1 MDPNIPL
8 IVDLDG
14 TLIHTDM
21 LHESAIILFKNKPA
35 AFLKAS
41 LSLSSGKAALKQ
53 SISSLIEFSP
63 STLPYNKE
71 LIEYLKTQKKLGR
84 RIILCTAS
92 DQSIADSI
100 ANHLNLFDEVFASDG
115 NINLGGTEKSNYL
128 ITKFGK
134 GNFDYAGNSSVD
146 VEVWK
151 NCRKAIVVNASKS
164 TASKAAS
171 VAVVEKSFSS
181 QNTTLRVWL
190 KLIRVHQWLKNV
202 LLFVP
207 LLAAHSIFQLDS
219 WVKLLI
225 AFFSFSLCAS
235 TVYLAN
241 DLLDLESD
249 RSHPRK
255 KNRPFAS
262 GAIPIYKGILLAPIL
277 FLLSFIMAS
286 FVNHI
291 FMIELGIYFI
301 ITCAYSFGIKK
312 FILIDCLTLAILY
325 TLRIIAGAAA
335 LLMPISFWLLA
346 FSIFLF
352 LSLAFIKRYAELEVQ
367 LHSGNEKIQGRGYL
381 VSDASLI
388 QSLGITSG
396 FAAVIVLALY
406 INSNEI
412 SLLYPNPEVIWGVV
426 PVILFW
432 ISWMWMQAHRG
443 LMHDDPLIF
452 AVKDRASLITGL
464 IFVFIMVLGAIRW

>member
-71 LIEYLKTQKKLGR
+71 LIEYLKSQKNLGR
-84 RIILCTAS
+84 KIILCTAS
-92 DQSIADSI
+92 DQLIAHSI
-100 ANHLNLFDEVFASDG
+100 ANYLNLFDEVLASDG
-115 NINLGGTEKSNYL
+115 NTNLSGTEKSNYL
-128 ITKFGK
+128 IAKFGK
-134 GNFDYAGNSSVD
+134 GNFDYAGNSNVD

-164 TASKAAS
+164 TAAKANS
-171 VAVVEKSFSS
+171 VALVEEKFTS
-181 QNTTLRVWL
+181 QEVTLKVWL
-190 KLIRVHQWLKNV
+190 KMIRVHQWLKNV
-202 LLFVP
+202 LLFIP

-219 WVKLLI
+219 WIKLLI
-225 AFFSFSLCAS
+225 AFVSFSLCAS

-262 GAIPIYKGILLAPIL
+262 GVIPIHKGILLAPIL
-277 FLLSFIMAS
+277 FLISFVLAS
-286 FVNHI
+286 FVNPI
-291 FMIELGIYFI
+291 FMIWLSVYFT
-301 ITCAYSFGIKK
+301 ITCAYSFGIKQM
-312 FILIDCLTLAILY
+312 ILIDCLTLAVLY

-335 LLMPISFWLLA
+335 VSMPLSFWLLA

-352 LSLAFIKRYAELEVQ
+352 LSLAFVKRYAELEVQ
-367 LHSGNEKIQGRGYL
+367 LHSGNQKIHGRGYL
-381 VSDASLI
+381 VSDASII

-406 INSNEI
+406 INSDAI
-412 SLLYPNPEVIWGVV
+412 RLLYPNPEVIWGVV
-426 PVILFW
+426 PVMLFW

-464 IFVFIMVLGAIRW
+464 IFLFIVVLGAIRW

>member
-1 MDPNIPL
+1 MSANIPL

-14 TLIHTDM
+14 TLINTDM
-21 LHESAIILFKNKPA
+21 LHESAVMLFKSNPL

-41 LSLSSGKAALKQ
+41 LSLSNGKAALKK
-53 SISSLIEFSP
+53 SISSFIDLSP
-63 STLPYNKE
+63 SNLPYNQEFLK
-71 LIEYLKTQKKLGR
+71 YLQSQKNLGR
-84 RIILCTAS
+84 KIILCTAS
-92 DQSIADSI
+92 DQSIAHSI
-100 ANHLNLFDEVFASDG
+100 ANYLNIFDEVLASDG
-115 NINLGGTEKSNYL
+115 NTNLSGTEKSNYL
-128 ITKFGK
+128 IAKFGK
-134 GNFDYAGNSSVD
+134 GNFDYAGNSNVD

-164 TASKAAS
+164 TASKANS
-171 VAVVEKSFSS
+171 VALVEEKFPP
-181 QNTTLRVWL
+181 QEATLKVWL
-190 KLIRVHQWLKNV
+190 KMIRVHQWLKNV

-219 WVKLLI
+219 WIRLLI
-225 AFFSFSLCAS
+225 AFVSFSLCAS

-249 RSHPRK
+249 RCHPRK

-262 GAIPIYKGILLAPIL
+262 GAIPIHKGILLAPIL
-277 FLLSFIMAS
+277 FLISFILAS

-291 FMIELGIYFI
+291 FIIWLGVYFI
-301 ITCAYSFGIKK
+301 ITCAYSFGIKQM
-312 FILIDCLTLAILY
+312 ILIDCLTLAVLY

-335 LLMPISFWLLA
+335 VSMPLSFWLLA

-367 LHSGNEKIQGRGYL
+367 LHSGNQKIHGRGYL
-381 VSDASLI
+381 VSDASII

-396 FAAVIVLALY
+396 LAAVIVLALY
-406 INSNEI
+406 INSDAI
-412 SLLYPNPEVIWGVV
+412 RLLYPNPEIIWGVV
-426 PVILFW
+426 PVMLFW

-452 AVKDRASLITGL
+452 AVKDRASLVTGL
-464 IFVFIMVLGAIRW
+464 IFLFIVVLGAIRW